1 MRMKKEARRLPVG
14 SIDLY
19 NTGVQDLPILSMELH
34 TLSWLILWC
43 QLQLICLHYCLLQT
57 HHELSL
63 FT

>member
-1 MRMKKEARRLPVG
+1 MKKEARSLPVG

-19 NTGVQDLPILSMELH
+19 NTGVQDLPILSVELH

-43 QLQLICLHYCLLQT
+43 QLQLICLHYRLLQT
-57 HHELSL
+57 HHVLSL